1 MAHPMH
7 SNSDDE
13 VELNTPVPQLDQRTI
28 PKSARD
34 VWEVGRPAS
43 GFGQPIELRLVNG
56 DQVWVWR
63 ADSSDLATMR
73 FEGFEQQRS
82 GFFHPWII
90 DQLGVMKGFRI
101 VAQQGTYGRGGLQKE
116 GLQRKSRKNSDSNTK
131 QEMEPSR
138 MVRKKARKPSFR
150 RAGITDLADY
160 TQTCVDRLSNH

>member
-43 GFGQPIELRLVNG
+43 GFGQPIKLCLVNG

-63 ADSSDLATMR
+63 ADSGDLATMR

-90 DQLGVMKGFRI
+90 DQLGVMKGLIARGFIARGFRI
-101 VAQQGTYGRGGLQKE
+101 VAQQGTYCRGGYR
-116 GLQRKSRKNSDSNTK
+116 RKGCRGKAGKTRILTPN
-131 QEMEPSR
+131 
-138 MVRKKARKPSFR
+138 KKWNHREWFARKPGNLHFGGLESR
-150 RAGITDLADY
+150 T
-160 TQTCVDRLSNH
+160 